1 MKGQDSRP
9 ESIRRFDSA
18 PPLSLLSRIS
28 ESENDARSFARRKP
42 GISVRLQQPLP
53 VATYATSEVARSKSR
68 ITREKALVTQA
79 IRLRLAATQS
89 LLRRCS
95 RRFVGRTPDQ
105 IVSYDCS
112 ATKWWRRFGR
122 KERSQN
128 RQCLRHKRNENDY
141 EHCCTLHARRS

>member
-9 ESIRRFDSA
+9 ESIRGFDSA
-18 PPLSLLSRIS
+18 SPLSLLSRIS
-28 ESENDARSFARRKP
+28 ESENETRSFARRKP
-42 GISVRLQQPLP
+42 GTSVRLQQPLR
-53 VATYATSEVARSKSR
+53 VATYATSEVATSKSGS
-68 ITREKALVTQA
+68 TREKAPVAQA

-89 LLRRCS
+89 LL

>member
-9 ESIRRFDSA
+9 ESIRGFDSA
-18 PPLSLLSRIS
+18 SPLSLLSRIS
-28 ESENDARSFARRKP
+28 ESENETRSFARRKP
-42 GISVRLQQPLP
+42 GTSVRLQQPLR
-53 VATYATSEVARSKSR
+53 VATYATSEVATSKSGS
-68 ITREKALVTQA
+68 TREKAPVAQA

-89 LLRRCS
+89 LL

-128 RQCLRHKRNENDY
+128 RQCLRHKRNENDH